1 MAMRRRSRASS
12 KLANARSHKAKTLK
26 AARRSSSSVAARE
39 TEVARLARERD
50 KALERE
56 KATAEILG
64 IISSSPGELEP
75 VFQAMLEKATRIC
88 EAKFGLL
95 YRIKNGAARI
105 ISRLGMPPAFEAY
118 LRRGPHRPPLNR
130 LNPLT
135 PIGRVVQTPQ
145 QSILPIIVKI
155 KPTLTAT
162 QLQLQGLNSA
172 AYGHCSL
179 YR

>member
-1 MAMRRRSRASS
+1 MRRRSRASS

-75 VFQAMLEKATRIC
+75 VFQAMLEKATHIS
-88 EAKFGLL
+88 EAKLTSVPDQEWRCADYL
-95 YRIKNGAARI
+95 EARNAAR
-105 ISRLGMPPAFEAY
+105 L
-118 LRRGPHRPPLNR
+118 
-130 LNPLT
+130 
-135 PIGRVVQTPQ
+135 
-145 QSILPIIVKI
+145 
-155 KPTLTAT
+155 
-162 QLQLQGLNSA
+162 
-172 AYGHCSL
+172 
-179 YR
+179 